1 MNVYCIDSGPLY
13 LVNKRL
19 VVRVVALAFSLNW
32 LAGCAEQD
40 MSDLRNFV
48 ETTKRTTPVRK
59 PDPAPEPVPYDPFAY
74 TAQGLKDPFVVSPFA
89 QEEELS
95 MTQEVAM
102 ASGGNYTGVRPDP
115 NRVREELEKYSLGS
129 LKMMG
134 TMRVSGAGDLWALI
148 LAPDGVVHRVQKN
161 NYLGT
166 NHGKIVGLSEQRV
179 DLKEI
184 VADGPGRWQEREAFL
199 SLTQ

>member
-1 MNVYCIDSGPLY
+1 MNVRFRPGSVAASARGGWVLGLA
-13 LVNKRL
+13 LV
-19 VVRVVALAFSLNW
+19 A
-32 LAGCAEQD
+32 LAGCAQRELT
-40 MSDLRNFV
+40 DLQQFV
-48 ETTKRTTPVRK
+48 ETTKRTTPVKK
-59 PDPAPEPVPYDPFAY
+59 PDPPPEIKPYTPFAY
-74 TAQGLKDPFVVSPFA
+74 TAQEVKDPFILAPFA
-89 QEEELS
+89 QDEELG
-95 MTQEVAM
+95 MAREVA
-102 ASGGNYTGVRPDP
+102 AQGGGYTGVRPDP

-134 TMRVSGAGDLWALI
+134 SFRMGGANELWALV

-166 NHGKIVGLSEQRV
+166 NHGKIVNVTEQRV

-184 VADGPGRWQEREAFL
+184 VPDGPGRWQERDSFL

>member
-1 MNVYCIDSGPLY
+1 MKRSIRLEPIPMRNLFAGGLAITI
-13 LVNKRL
+13 LV
-19 VVRVVALAFSLNW
+19 
-32 LAGCAEQD
+32 GCAQQD
-40 MSDLRNFV
+40 LTDLQQFIER
-48 ETTKRTTPVRK
+48 TKRETPVKK
-59 PDPAPEPVPYDPFAY
+59 PDPPPEIKPYTPFSY
-74 TAQGLKDPFVVSPFA
+74 TAQGIKDPFLIAPFA
-89 QEEELS
+89 QEEELE
-95 MTQEVAM
+95 MTQEAVAR
-102 ASGGNYTGVRPDP
+102 ANNYSGVRPDP

-134 TMRVSGAGDLWALI
+134 SFRMGGNKDLWALI

-166 NHGKIVGLSEQRV
+166 NHGKILNITEQRV

-184 VADGPGRWQEREAFL
+184 VSDGPGRWQERDAFL